1 MTESR
6 LRSVELWDA
15 EVEWEKRD
23 DGCILVWQKGDLD
36 PYPARLSDRIKYW
49 AETAPDRTWMAER
62 GPDTQWYH
70 VSYSQLLKDI
80 RAIGQVL
87 LDHGLSEDR
96 PLLILSGNSIA
107 HAVMALGAQYVGV
120 PSAAIAPAYALVSS
134 GYEKLKSV
142 CDQIT
147 PGAVFAE
154 NMERFAPAVDAV
166 IPDVPRFGVE
176 GDKLAMSW
184 EAVLDT
190 KPTDA
195 VEAANAATGPDTV
208 AKFVFTSGTTGN
220 PKAVI
225 TTQKML
231 CSNQEIV
238 ADCFRYFREEPPV
251 LLDWA
256 PWNHVAAGN
265 KVFNM
270 NIYNGGSYYIDGG
283 KPAPGAIDLTV
294 RNLLDVSPNWYFN
307 VPVGYEM
314 LVHAMKENEDLRK
327 SFFKN
332 LKLMMYA
339 GAAMAEHTWADLDR
353 LAVETTG
360 ERVLLAT
367 GLGSTE
373 TAPFAFFCTEPQD
386 KPGNVGIPSRE
397 VILKL
402 VPNEGKWEARVKSPS
417 VTPGYW
423 RDPKTSAEHFDD
435 EGFYMMG
442 DALRFADPDDPSKG
456 FYFDGRVA
464 ENFKLATGTW
474 VSVGTLRAKL
484 TDALGGLARDV
495 VIVGEGHES
504 LGAMLV
510 PFRPAIEKVVDGG
523 ASMDDETLF
532 NHPQLRSA
540 IAGRLAEYN
549 KTATG
554 SSMRIPQVIIMTE
567 PLNLDRGE
575 VTDKGSVNQRAV
587 LRNHAEFAMTLYT
600 DDDHVIFSGQG

>member
-1 MTESR
+1 MSESK
-6 LRSVELWDA
+6 LRAVELWDA
-15 EVEWEKRD
+15 KVAWDKRD
-23 DGCILVWQKGDLD
+23 DGSILVWQEGELD
-36 PYPARLSDRIKYW
+36 PYPDRLSDRIAHW
-49 AETAPDRTWMAER
+49 AAETPDRTWMAER
-62 GPDTQWYH
+62 GPDGAWVR
-70 VSYSQLLKDI
+70 VSYSELLSHI
-80 RAIGQVL
+80 RAIGQAL
-87 LDHGLSEDR
+87 LDIGLGEDK
-96 PLLILSGNSIA
+96 PLIILSGNSLG
-107 HAVMALGAQYVGV
+107 HALMALGAQYVGV
-120 PSAAIAPAYALVSS
+120 PSAAIAPAYALS
-134 GYEKLKSV
+134 GGFEKLKSV
-142 CDQIT
+142 RDQIT
-147 PGAVFAE
+147 PGAVYAE
-154 NMERFAPAVDAV
+154 DTAPFAPAITEVFPGLPVFGRKGDGRATDWDAL
-166 IPDVPRFGVE
+166 
-176 GDKLAMSW
+176 LATAPT
-184 EAVLDT
+184 EAVD
-190 KPTDA
+190 K
-195 VEAANAATGPDTV
+195 ANAATGPDTV

-238 ADCFRYFREEPPV
+238 ADCFRYFRTEPPV

-270 NIYNGGSYYIDGG
+270 NIYNGGTYYIDDG
-283 KPAPGAIDLTV
+283 KPGPGAIDKTI
-294 RNLLDVSPNWYFN
+294 RNLKDVSPNWYFN

-314 LVHAMKENEDLRK
+314 LVHAMQEDAELRQ
-327 SFFKN
+327 SFFRD

-353 LAVETTG
+353 LAIQTTG

-386 KPGNVGIPSRE
+386 RPGNIGIPSRE
-397 VILKL
+397 VLLKL
-402 VPNEGKWEARVKSPS
+402 VPNEGKLEARIKSPS

-423 RDPKTSAEHFDD
+423 RDPKTTAEHFDE

-442 DALRFADPDDPSKG
+442 DALRFADPDDPAKG
-456 FYFDGRVA
+456 FFFDGRVA

-474 VSVGTLRAKL
+474 VSVGTLRGKL

-504 LGAMLV
+504 LGAMLI
-510 PFRPAIEKVVDGG
+510 PFRPAIEKVVPGG
-523 ASMDDETLF
+523 ADMDDETLF
-532 NHPQLRSA
+532 NHPALRSE
-540 IAGRLAEYN
+540 IAARLADYN

-554 SSMRIPQVIIMTE
+554 SSMRIPQAIVMDR
-567 PLNLDRGE
+567 PLDLDKGE

-600 DDDHVIFSGQG
+600 DDDHVIFSGQS

>member
-1 MTESR
+1 MTESS

-23 DGCILVWQKGDLD
+23 DGSILVWQKGELN
-36 PYPARLSDRIKYW
+36 PYPDRMSDRIKHW
-49 AETAPDRTWMAER
+49 AETAPDRIWMAER
-62 GPDTQWYH
+62 GPDTQWYR
-70 VSYSQLLKDI
+70 VSYAQLLADI

-87 LDHGLSEDR
+87 LDLGLSEER

-120 PSAAIAPAYALVSS
+120 PSAAIAPAYALVSD

-142 CDQIT
+142 RDQIT

-166 IPDVPRFGVE
+166 MPDLPRLGVE
-176 GDKLAMSW
+176 GDGLAMSW
-184 EAVLDT
+184 EDVLDT
-190 KPTDA
+190 TPTDA

-220 PKAVI
+220 PKAVT
-225 TTQKML
+225 TTQRML

-238 ADCFRYFREEPPV
+238 ADCFRYFRSEPPV

-270 NIYNGGSYYIDGG
+270 CIYHGGTYYLDGG
-283 KPAPGAIDLTV
+283 KPAPGAIDLTI

-314 LVHAMKENEDLRK
+314 LVHAMKENEELRK

-353 LAVETTG
+353 LAIETTG

-386 KPGNVGIPSRE
+386 KPGNIGIPSRE
-397 VILKL
+397 VVLKL

-417 VTPGYW
+417 ITPGYW
-423 RDPKTSAEHFDD
+423 RDPKTSAEHFDE
-435 EGFYMMG
+435 EGFYLMG

-456 FYFDGRVA
+456 FFFDGRVA

-510 PFRPAIEKVVDGG
+510 PFRPAIEKIVDGG

-532 NHPQLRSA
+532 NHPTLRSE
-540 IAGRLAEYN
+540 IATRLAAYN

-554 SSMRIPQVIIMTE
+554 SSMRIPQVIVMTD